1 MKKGLKVLLVSLLA
15 LALGAC
21 STTPKTETPAPTD
34 GGAATGDKIVIGVVV
49 PSGDHGFTGES
60 LAHAKKEAEAI
71 NASGQNIEVIVKDG
85 LEASDQI
92 TSIENLLSSANPDV
106 IVLWPMEGEAL
117 RSAAQ
122 SITDAGVKLVI
133 YDRLIDGFTA
143 DTFVGD
149 IMGDNVG
156 IGTQMGNYL
165 TTFYAEDDAVN
176 YLRFIGDASTVGVQR
191 SKGMDDV
198 VDPAKFVQMKDTFVT
213 NWSSETAQNQM
224 EEWLAGATKGEIESL
239 DLIVT
244 HDDEIAD
251 GIMNALEAYS
261 GGADL
266 SNLKLITSIGG
277 RKETLDKFENT
288 KLGVKLITYYFA
300 PGMVRE
306 AIRLG
311 VASAQGTDYTGAT
324 LTDGVY
330 LIPTFAISNAG
341 GDVKFDFEGYRGSD
355 IFTERYSIFE

>member
-1 MKKGLKVLLVSLLA
+1 MKKGLKALLVSLLA
-15 LALGAC
+15 LSLAAC
-21 STTPKTETPAPTD
+21 SAPAKEPAAGGETGTTGD
-34 GGAATGDKIVIGVVV
+34 DKIVIGVVV

-60 LAHAKKEAEAI
+60 LAHAKAEAEAI
-71 NASGQNIEVIVKDG
+71 NASGQNVEVIVKDG

-92 TSIENLLSSANPDV
+92 TSIENLLSSSNPDV

-133 YDRLIDGFTA
+133 YDRLIDGFKA

-165 TTFYAEDDAVN
+165 TTFFADDDAVN

-191 SKGMDDV
+191 SQGMDDV

-213 NWSSETAQNQM
+213 NWSSETSQNLM
-224 EEWLAGATKGEIESL
+224 EEWLAGATKEEIESL

-244 HDDEIAD
+244 HDDEITD
-251 GIMNALEAYS
+251 GIMNALEAYT

-266 SNLKLITSIGG
+266 SNLRLMTSIGG
-277 RKETLDKFENT
+277 RKETLEKFDNT

-311 VASAQGTDYTGAT
+311 VSAAQGAEYTGAT

-341 GDVKFDFEGYRGSD
+341 GDAKFDFEGYRGSD
-355 IFTERYSIFE
+355 IFTERYSI

>member
-156 IGTQMGNYL
+156 IGTQWV
-165 TTFYAEDDAVN
+165 TT
-176 YLRFIGDASTVGVQR
+176 
-191 SKGMDDV
+191 
-198 VDPAKFVQMKDTFVT
+198 
-213 NWSSETAQNQM
+213 
-224 EEWLAGATKGEIESL
+224 
-239 DLIVT
+239 
-244 HDDEIAD
+244 
-251 GIMNALEAYS
+251 
-261 GGADL
+261 
-266 SNLKLITSIGG
+266 
-277 RKETLDKFENT
+277 
-288 KLGVKLITYYFA
+288 
-300 PGMVRE
+300 
-306 AIRLG
+306 
-311 VASAQGTDYTGAT
+311 
-324 LTDGVY
+324 
-330 LIPTFAISNAG
+330 
-341 GDVKFDFEGYRGSD
+341 
-355 IFTERYSIFE
+355 

>member
-1 MKKGLKVLLVSLLA
+1 MKKFLKVLLVSLLA
-15 LALGAC
+15 LTVTAC
-21 STTPKTETPAPTD
+21 SKPSAPTE
-34 GGAATGDKIVIGVVV
+34 GGDAPATDEKIVIGVVV

-71 NASGQNIEVIVKDG
+71 NASGQGVEVIVKDG
-85 LEASDQI
+85 LEAADQI

-122 SITDAGVKLVI
+122 SITDAGVKLVV

-165 TTFYAEDDAVN
+165 TTFFAEDDAVN

-191 SKGMDDV
+191 SQGMDDV
-198 VDPAKFVQMKDTFVT
+198 IDPAKFVQMKETFVT

-224 EEWLAGATKGEIESL
+224 EEWLAGATKEEVESL

-251 GIMNALEAYS
+251 GLMNALEGYA
-261 GGADL
+261 GNADL
-266 SNLKLITSIGG
+266 SNLRLVTSIGG
-277 RKETLDKFENT
+277 RKETLEKYENT
-288 KLGVKLITYYFA
+288 KLNTKLITYYFA

-311 VASAQGTDYTGAT
+311 IAAAQDAEYTGAT

-341 GDVKFDFEGYRGSD
+341 GDVKFDFDAYRGSD
-355 IFTERYSIFE
+355 IFTERYSIFK